1 MSETSDPFVPRE
13 VSMPNQ
19 SEKQPNIV
27 LIICDDIGFGDLSC
41 NGSTMIKTPNLDLV
55 AKRGARLTSMYSGG
69 PTCTPARAAL
79 MTGRVAPRTGAGR
92 VLFPGDNRGM
102 HLDEVTMASY
112 LKKEEYRTGC
122 FGKWHLGDIPD
133 SGPLRF
139 GFDRYFGL
147 PYSNDMEPM
156 IVYRDDEAAEN
167 PADVA
172 SLAKRCADQAI
183 SFIDDTPLEQ
193 PFFVYFPFTS
203 PHHPVTPEE
212 KFIGTSEAGL
222 YGDTC
227 EAIDFYSGELYKHI
241 EKRGQIE
248 NTIFVFTSDHG
259 PWWEGSNGGL
269 RGRKFETW
277 DGGMRVP
284 FLISWPTKFPG
295 GQVISQPVATM
306 DLLPTLCKLLNLPAD
321 SSMPFDG
328 EDISDLFVKG
338 AITDHGPIWYF
349 DAFELNAVRVGKW
362 KLHRRRQTWGGE
374 KFAQWSLPQLFDLER
389 DPAECYDLSSLNPL
403 VLEELSTLME
413 EFSMSLNLENPDDR
427 EWWKGSTHGDAA
439 GWNTQSAKN

>member
-1 MSETSDPFVPRE
+1 MSARSKNR
-13 VSMPNQ
+13 
-19 SEKQPNIV
+19 PNIV
-27 LIICDDIGFGDLSC
+27 VIICDDIGFGDLSC
-41 NGSTMIKTPNLDLV
+41 NGSTMIKTPNLDHV
-55 AKRGARLTSMYSGG
+55 AQRGARLTSMYSGG

-79 MTGRVAPRTGAGR
+79 MTGRIAPRTGAAR

-102 HLDEVTMASY
+102 HENEITMGSY
-112 LKKEEYRTGC
+112 LKELGYATGC

-133 SGPLRF
+133 SGPLKF

-147 PYSNDMEPM
+147 PYSNDMDPM
-156 IVYRDDEAAEN
+156 IVYRDEEAVEE

-172 SLAKRCADQAI
+172 SLAMRCTSEAI
-183 SFIDDTPLEQ
+183 EFIDKTPVDQ

-203 PHHPVTPEE
+203 PHHPITPEE

-241 EKRGQIE
+241 QSRGQIE

-284 FLISWPTKFPG
+284 FLISWPAMIPE

-306 DLLPTLCKLLNLPAD
+306 DLLPTLCNLLEIKPDA
-321 SSMPFDG
+321 SMPFDG
-328 EDISDLFVKG
+328 EDISDLFLNG
-338 AITDHGPIWYF
+338 SISDHGPIWYF
-349 DAFELNAVRVGKW
+349 DAFSLNAVRKGKW
-362 KLHRRRQTWGGE
+362 KLHRKRQTWGGE
-374 KFAQWSLPQLFDLER
+374 KFSQWSLPQLFDLER
-389 DPAECYDLSSLNPL
+389 DPGECYDLGARHPDIVNELNDLMEKFESSLNL
-403 VLEELSTLME
+403 QDA
-413 EFSMSLNLENPDDR
+413 DDR
-427 EWWKGSTHGDAA
+427 EWWKGSTLGDTA
-439 GWNTQSAKN
+439 GWNVQKV

>member
-1 MSETSDPFVPRE
+1 M
-13 VSMPNQ
+13 
-19 SEKQPNIV
+19 KQVLMTLPQERPNIV
-27 LIICDDIGFGDLSC
+27 VIICDDIGFGDLSC
-41 NGSTMIKTPNLDLV
+41 NGATMIKTPYLDHV
-55 AKRGARLTSMYSGG
+55 AARGARLTSMYSGG

-79 MTGRVAPRTGAGR
+79 MTGRVAPRTGAAR

-102 HLDEVTMASY
+102 DLSENTMATY
-112 LKKEEYRTGC
+112 LKSYGYHTGC
-122 FGKWHLGDIPD
+122 FGKWHLGDIPGN
-133 SGPLRF
+133 GPLKF

-156 IVYRDDEAAEN
+156 IVYRDDKAVEE
-167 PADVA
+167 PANVA
-172 SLAKRCADQAI
+172 TLAKRCADEAI
-183 SFIDDTPLEQ
+183 EFIDSVPHNE

-212 KFIGTSEAGL
+212 DFIGTSEAGI

-227 EAIDFYSGELYKHI
+227 EAIDFHSGSLYKHI
-241 EKRGQIE
+241 ESRGQIE

-284 FLISWPTKFPG
+284 FLISWPSRIPE
-295 GQVISQPVATM
+295 GQVISDPVATM
-306 DLLPTLCKLLNLPAD
+306 DLLPTLCRLLGIEENQEK
-321 SSMPFDG
+321 PFDG
-328 EDISDLFVKG
+328 EDISDLFIDGELKS
-338 AITDHGPIWYF
+338 HGPIWYF
-349 DAFELNAVRVGKW
+349 DAFSLNAVRVGKW

-389 DPAECYDLSSLNPL
+389 DPAECYDLSARHPSIVKELVQVMDDFVTSLDL
-403 VLEELSTLME
+403 D
-413 EFSMSLNLENPDDR
+413 NPDDR
-427 EWWKGSTHGDAA
+427 EWWKGSTLGDSA
-439 GWNTQSAKN
+439 GWNVQGEKSNSTTT

>member
-1 MSETSDPFVPRE
+1 MATKTKTR
-13 VSMPNQ
+13 
-19 SEKQPNIV
+19 PNIV
-27 LIICDDIGFGDLSC
+27 VIICDDIGFGDLSC
-41 NGSTMIKTPNLDLV
+41 NGSTMIKTPYLDH
-55 AKRGARLTSMYSGG
+55 AAQRGARLTSMYSGG

-79 MTGRVAPRTGAGR
+79 MTGRIAPRTGAAR

-102 HLDEVTMASY
+102 HENEITMGTY
-112 LKKEEYRTGC
+112 LKRLGYATGC

-133 SGPLRF
+133 SGPLKF

-147 PYSNDMEPM
+147 PYSNDMDPM
-156 IVYRDDEAAEN
+156 IVYRDNDPIEEPAE
-167 PADVA
+167 VA
-172 SLAKRCADQAI
+172 SLAMRCAKEAI
-183 SFIDDTPLEQ
+183 QFIEATSKDQ

-227 EAIDFYSGELYKHI
+227 EAIDFYSGALYKHI
-241 EKRGQIE
+241 ESRGQIE

-259 PWWEGSNGGL
+259 PWWEGSSGGL

-284 FLISWPTKFPG
+284 FIISWPAMIPE
-295 GQVISQPVATM
+295 GQIISQPVATM
-306 DLLPTLCKLLNLPAD
+306 DLLPTLCNLLEIQPD

-328 EDISDLFVKG
+328 EDISDLFIKG
-338 AITDHGPIWYF
+338 SLSDHGPIWYF
-349 DAFELNAVRVGKW
+349 DAFSLNAVRKGKW
-362 KLHRRRQTWGGE
+362 KLHRKRQTWGGE

-389 DPAECYDLSSLNPL
+389 DPGECYDLGARHPEIMQELNTLMENFESSLNL
-403 VLEELSTLME
+403 KDT
-413 EFSMSLNLENPDDR
+413 DDR
-427 EWWKGSTHGDAA
+427 EWWKGSTLGDSA
-439 GWNTQSAKN
+439 GWNVQEL